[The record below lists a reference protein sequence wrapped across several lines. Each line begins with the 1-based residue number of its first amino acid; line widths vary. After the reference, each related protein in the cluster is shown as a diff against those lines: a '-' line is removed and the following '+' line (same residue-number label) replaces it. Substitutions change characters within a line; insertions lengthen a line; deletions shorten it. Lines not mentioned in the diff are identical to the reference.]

1 MELQIPCSIRAKI
14 STKSI
19 LCREAGSDPRD
30 HKAIMPV
37 EGGRNHRGRSMPG
50 PHSSTTQH
58 TTKDQRIRIYGVSK
72 REEQLMIFQRFG
84 NMKFAYRNRE
94 FWCRGYY
101 VDTAGKNTAAIKA
114 YIQNQLKTDK
124 ETDQLSLFDPRDPFT
139 GSK

>member
-58 TTKDQRIRIYGVSK
+58 TTKDQRIRIYGVSI
-72 REEQLMIFQRFG
+72 REEQFNDIP
-84 NMKFAYRNRE
+84 KVRE
-94 FWCRGYY
+94 HEICISKPGVLVPWLLRRHGREEHGSNQGIYPKS
-101 VDTAGKNTAAIKA
+101 TKN
-114 YIQNQLKTDK
+114 
-124 ETDQLSLFDPRDPFT
+124 
-139 GSK
+139 